1 MKLTYNLNAVHAHIA
16 EAAVRKNQCP
26 CCDPKTVGN
35 QPTILERWRK
45 QARSN
50 TREFLEEQFGKKL
63 EKFDN
68 NDWRIA
74 RRRCPEFLS
83 PVKTRALERPTNST
97 GFIAGLTALESNH
110 GLVKMTAEES
120 EKYILDTY
128 GIPVTELKPH
138 QTAKILKNAALI
150 RVLDTRF
157 VAQYLIPTR
166 AKTMETMLR
175 ELSPTA
181 SLAECNRVLLALP
194 LRGETPKFNGVTG
207 LVELPPEVWK
217 RIRLN
222 FGATTLPLTM
232 QTSYAGE
239 LGLLPKSKL
248 PKSRNRVQHEPVA
261 PAPRAV
267 VLPPKPVAAKPRP
280 APAKAPHGKTDPNAH
295 DAEAM
300 PDMSEDDLDDIFG
313 EKKTPMVRVAN
324 PTGVMHGDEIIRFI
338 NRKANEA
345 LLPGD
350 FPRGV
355 MTPVASW
362 SNTDW
367 AMVHKY
373 RSNIDPKWSAQYQDR
388 IDSSIRAFKRVT
400 GETTASIGLH
410 SDFGSMLLDVT
421 RELEMA

>member
-1 MKLTYNLNAVHAHIA
+1 MKLTYDLHAVHAHIA

-26 CCDPKTVGN
+26 CCDPATVGN

-45 QARSN
+45 QARTN

-83 PVKTRALERPTNST
+83 PVKSRALEKPTNST
-97 GFIAGLTALESNH
+97 GFIAGLTARESDK
-110 GLVKMTAEES
+110 GLVKMTAAES
-120 EKYILDTY
+120 EQYILDTY
-128 GIPVTELKPH
+128 GVPVTELKPH

-157 VAQYLIPTR
+157 VAQYLMPSR
-166 AKTMETMLR
+166 AKNMEDMIR
-175 ELSPTA
+175 ELQPTA

-194 LRGETPKFNGVTG
+194 LRAEKPKFNGVTG
-207 LVELPPEVWK
+207 LVELPPDAWK

-222 FGATTLPLTM
+222 MGPTTLPLTM
-232 QTSYAGE
+232 QTSYAVE
-239 LGLLPKSKL
+239 LGLTPKKRKTKL
-248 PKSRNRVQHEPVA
+248 QPQEPQRA
-261 PAPRAV
+261 PTPRAV
-267 VLPPKPVAAKPRP
+267 VLPAKPVAAKPRP
-280 APAKAPHGKTDPNAH
+280 APAKAPHGKTNP
-295 DAEAM
+295 DAREVDDMM
-300 PDMSEDDLDDIFG
+300 PDLSNDDLDDLL
-313 EKKTPMVRVAN
+313 EDRKPQVVHVAA
-324 PTGVMHGDEIIRFI
+324 PVGMLHGDEIIRFI

-355 MTPVASW
+355 MTPIASW

-367 AMVHKY
+367 SMVHKY
-373 RSNIDPKWSAQYQDR
+373 RANIDPKWYAQYQDR
-388 IDSSIRAFKRVT
+388 IDSSMRAFKRVT

-421 RELEMA
+421 RELELA